1 MYEINLG
8 KPSAFAYREPRLP
21 FDLSL
26 NLTLSLHFQR
36 IFQRVFA
43 LRCRLS
49 ELKRDLWNS
58 HAQITFKF
66 IHQIILLGVKSSSS
80 RFCTMYNYLDTLH
93 APTGK
98 IQYIVHA
105 SSLTSHL
112 IETEP
117 NTKHNARTYTSK
129 NIWMDGYEGGGGR
142 RGNRGDGSRLRPFK
156 IIFYQDY
163 CRWKW

>member
-1 MYEINLG
+1 MGGGAVYLFEINLG
-8 KPSAFAYREPRLP
+8 KPERFRLSRLP

-117 NTKHNARTYTSK
+117 NTKHNARTRGKEYV
-129 NIWMDGYEGGGGR
+129 DGWIQEGR
-142 RGNRGDGSRLRPFK
+142 REERESRRRLALAPL
-156 IIFYQDY
+156 
-163 CRWKW
+163 

>member
-1 MYEINLG
+1 MYGINLG

-117 NTKHNARTYTSK
+117 NTKHNARTRGKEYV
-129 NIWMDGYEGGGGR
+129 DGWIQEGR
-142 RGNRGDGSRLRPFK
+142 REERESRRRLALAPL
-156 IIFYQDY
+156 
-163 CRWKW
+163 